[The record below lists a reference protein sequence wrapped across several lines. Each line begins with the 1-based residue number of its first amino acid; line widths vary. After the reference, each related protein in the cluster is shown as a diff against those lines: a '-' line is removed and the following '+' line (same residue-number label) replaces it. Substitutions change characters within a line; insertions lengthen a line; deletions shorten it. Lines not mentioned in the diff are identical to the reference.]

1 MSDINLYTLSNKIR
15 TVLLTAIDKEIL
27 ISSKNNHLLLN
38 SQTQEQLIK
47 KFVTYRDFAIESEE
61 SFEGVKTNED
71 NEVFYDLRCNYSNN
85 KLSFLCKSSR
95 SNCCLFPQNFTNKSF
110 SPQKNNGSPIL
121 KKSTNPKISE
131 NNICKLKNDSEK
143 RIIPKMKS
151 SFSCK
156 EVDLKNLVPLSNDNR
171 GNFMKKFSADLNNLC
186 DDNKNN
192 DSSKLINY
200 CYNLKKPND
209 EIISEI
215 SDDDTPT
222 NQENK
227 KNHLFTHRIK
237 YDHKNIPKKKLK
249 KTINKKK
256 SESKNSNSNDDSPL
270 KSPFKNKIIN
280 FPSEIKFYPDD
291 TEKSNQNEKLKI
303 QRKGRKFSIIETKEN
318 DNFYWKDIL
327 QLHHNNSSKSSEKKS
342 KGKKIEQKRKSVCI
356 PMISKKPTN
365 KKFLRLQTIDN
376 NNLILNHKEKKEKKE
391 KNDAYFAVETVSNT
405 KMHKKFFKRSKTLFK
420 NNDEFEQ
427 NEMFCFGK
435 KNLKNN
441 VNKFNESTK
450 NERKNIE
457 IVNTN
462 YNNYKEVHKND
473 PIKIKP
479 NLRKI
484 SSNHKIDWDKTKN

>member
-1 MSDINLYTLSNKIR
+1 MSYLNLYTLSNKIR
-15 TVLLTAIDKEIL
+15 TILLTTIDKEIS

-38 SQTQEQLIK
+38 SQTQEQLMK
-47 KFVTYRDFAIESEE
+47 KFVANRDFTIESEE
-61 SFEGVKTNED
+61 SFEGEQSNEE
-71 NEVFYDLRCNYSNN
+71 NNIFFDLRCNYSNN
-85 KLSFLCKSSR
+85 KLNILCYTSR
-95 SNCCLFPQNFTNKSF
+95 NNGSLFPKNIIKNSF
-110 SPQKNNGSPIL
+110 SPQKSCRNPRVKNIKNSKIL
-121 KKSTNPKISE
+121 E
-131 NNICKLKNDSEK
+131 NNENKSKNDSIK

-156 EVDLKNLVPLSNDNR
+156 EVIDFKSLVPLSNDNR
-171 GNFMKKFSADLNNLC
+171 GKYVKKFSADLNNLC

-256 SESKNSNSNDDSPL
+256 SNNKKYYIGEDSPL
-270 KSPFKNKIIN
+270 KTPTAKKIIN
-280 FPSEIKFYPDD
+280 FTNEMKLCSDNV
-291 TEKSNQNEKLKI
+291 EKSNQIEKVKT
-303 QRKGRKFSIIETKEN
+303 QRSGRRWSIIQSKN

-327 QLHHNNSSKSSEKKS
+327 QLHHNNSKSSEKKQ
-342 KGKKIEQKRKSVCI
+342 KVKKIEQPRKSFCI
-356 PMISKKPTN
+356 PVINKEPTYKKL
-365 KKFLRLQTIDN
+365 LRFPTIDS
-376 NNLILNHKEKKEKKE
+376 NNLIINHKEKKEKRE
-391 KNDAYFAVETVSNT
+391 KNDAPIVIETVSNT
-405 KMHKKFFKRSKTLFK
+405 KFQRKDFKRSKTLCK
-420 NNDEFEQ
+420 NNDKVQQ

-435 KNLKNN
+435 KILRNN
-441 VNKFNESTK
+441 VNKVNESTK

-457 IVNTN
+457 KSNIN
-462 YNNYKEVHKND
+462 YNHKIIHKND
-473 PIKIKP
+473 SRTKPKIKISDI
-479 NLRKI
+479 ND
-484 SSNHKIDWDKTKN
+484 N